1 VQNAGRSQVNSYEK
15 LIKTI
20 RNESN
25 RDKSTNIRLGSV
37 ENDKIKVGMLDLEK
51 TDFLINPELK
61 IVNGDKVLIAS
72 VEDVFVIICKVV
84 DM

>member
-1 VQNAGRSQVNSYEK
+1 VNSYEK

>member
-1 VQNAGRSQVNSYEK
+1 MNSYEK

-25 RDKSTNIRLGSV
+25 RDKGTSIRLGSV

-61 IVNGDKVLIAS
+61 IANGDKVLIANI
-72 VEDVFVIICKVV
+72 EDVFVIICKVV

>member
-1 VQNAGRSQVNSYEK
+1 VNSYEK

-25 RDKSTNIRLGSV
+25 RDKGTSIRLGSV

-61 IVNGDKVLIAS
+61 IANGDKVLIANI
-72 VEDVFVIICKVV
+72 EDVFVIICKVV

>member
-1 VQNAGRSQVNSYEK
+1 MNSYEK

-25 RDKSTNIRLGSV
+25 RDKGTSIRLGSV

-61 IVNGDKVLIAS
+61 IANGDKVLIAS
-72 VEDVFVIICKVV
+72 IGDVFVIICKVV

>member
-1 VQNAGRSQVNSYEK
+1 MNSYEK

-72 VEDVFVIICKVV
+72 AEDVFVIICKVV

>member
-1 VQNAGRSQVNSYEK
+1 MNSYEK